1 MEKSLDKSIG
11 DIQMDMMEDV
21 SSVSSCHMLI
31 HPISTI
37 YIRLAKPIL
46 DASHFGILSVK
57 KNQLNTYY
65 FKSYLLVNI
74 WES

>member
-21 SSVSSCHMLI
+21 PSVSSCHILI

-46 DASHFGILSVK
+46 DANHFGILSVK
-57 KNQLNTYY
+57 
-65 FKSYLLVNI
+65 
-74 WES
+74 ESIKHVLFQKLFDCK